1 MKQTEDKVERMLWLL
16 EHRDEATDEEIRLLM
31 DDDEV
36 RDVYE
41 LMVLTDEAYRWAD
54 EPRRTLWWRKVAAA
68 VAIVLLTG
76 VAVASVGHFSMKAKP
91 DLSDYACVMDEQAMT
106 AIGDTVPQVVSGGT
120 ADICVFTDREL
131 KDVLAVV
138 ACHYGVGKVAFR
150 SDSLMHLRLY
160 LQWDREASLDHCVS
174 VLNHFERFSV
184 SIGDDVLLVD
194 GKQGKEEQP

>member
-1 MKQTEDKVERMLWLL
+1 MLWLL

-76 VAVASVGHFSMKAKP
+76 VAVAAVGHFSMKAKP

-138 ACHYGVGKVAFR
+138 ACHYGVGKVGAFPLQVYEGTKLA
-150 SDSLMHLRLY
+150 DDIGLY
-160 LQWDREASLDHCVS
+160 GLTLKEDAFGIPEVVDNPTHD
-174 VLNHFERFSV
+174 FEKMQKLAET
-184 SIGDDVLLVD
+184 I
-194 GKQGKEEQP
+194 